1 LKLYFPK
8 ATIKL
13 KKIILIQF
21 KILYF
26 QQISTFKSTQKRINM
41 QIFNIIIIGDGELN
55 NLAKT
60 TEKGNDY
67 AI

>member
-1 LKLYFPK
+1 
-8 ATIKL
+8 
-13 KKIILIQF
+13 
-21 KILYF
+21 
-26 QQISTFKSTQKRINM
+26 M